1 MAVPFALDAVRLVV
15 ASLDKPSFALKEH
28 LALAVGVEF
37 LVALVDSAV
46 SVHMDPH
53 LGHFAS

>member
-1 MAVPFALDAVRLVV
+1 MPVPFALDAVRLIA
-15 ASLDKPSFALKEH
+15 ASLDKPSFALKED
-28 LALAVGVEF
+28 LALVAGVGF